1 MCWLSPWRAAWGR
14 SCSSRGSGG
23 GRGRWGWRGGGGR
36 GRAQRPAGCGPETT
50 TPAWPALGTGGGQEV
65 WHFKSTTQHKMGYY
79 HKYTVHILVESVE
92 RLKGYRN
99 IYFARFCTS
108 RPPPRQEDCF
118 ANLEA
123 NNIHHNKRVVG
134 TSVCGWHCII
144 YGIVPLRVA
153 APT

>member
-1 MCWLSPWRAAWGR
+1 
-14 SCSSRGSGG
+14 
-23 GRGRWGWRGGGGR
+23 
-36 GRAQRPAGCGPETT
+36 
-50 TPAWPALGTGGGQEV
+50 
-65 WHFKSTTQHKMGYY
+65 MGYY

-123 NNIHHNKRVVG
+123 NNIHNNKE
-134 TSVCGWHCII
+134 SCGYEC
-144 YGIVPLRVA
+144 VA
-153 APT
+153 VTLYYLWDCALACRGPHINTFLSLFD